1 MAVKKIRRRRDPVSE
16 RRLNATMRTKLV
28 GLFAIVILAF
38 VGLAIRITVI
48 NAQDGDAYKKKVLTQ
63 SQQQYSS
70 RTLPF
75 KRGDILDTN
84 GTVLATSEKVYNL
97 ILDCKVVNAKAEYME
112 PTIAALKK
120 YFGVDESDVRRR
132 LTADKT
138 KNSQYQILQ
147 KEVTIE
153 QKKAF
158 EAYLSPGDEEKEKLT
173 KEQLAERNKVKC
185 VWF

>member
-1 MAVKKIRRRRDPVSE
+1 MAVKNRRRRKDPVSE
-16 RRLNATMRTKLV
+16 RKLNATMRTKLV

-70 RTLPF
+70 KTIPF

-97 ILDCKVVNAKAEYME
+97 ILDCKVVNTKEEYAE

-120 YFGVDESDVRRR
+120 YFG
-132 LTADKT
+132 
-138 KNSQYQILQ
+138 
-147 KEVTIE
+147 
-153 QKKAF
+153 
-158 EAYLSPGDEEKEKLT
+158 G
-173 KEQLAERNKVKC
+173 
-185 VWF
+185 